1 MKDAN
6 VLSHRSG
13 YSLIIQALLVTIK
26 ETIVVKLGKTVT
38 KILTNLNRINDLIH
52 AAQKRSNWATEKV
65 QIIAVTKEVS
75 VERTQEAI
83 NAGLLHLGENRPEG
97 LSRKIEAI
105 RADVNWHY
113 IGSLQTRKVKQ
124 VINNIGYLHS
134 LDRLSLAEEI
144 EKRADKPVKCFV
156 QINVSG
162 EESKHG
168 LTIKEAL
175 PFIQSLASFTKI
187 QVVGLMTM
195 APNTDDDDMIRT
207 VFKQLKQCQQ
217 QIAEQGFAHAPCT
230 ELSMGMSN
238 DFEIAVEEGATFVRV
253 GTALVGNERGEQ
265 DEHEK

>member
-1 MKDAN
+1 M
-6 VLSHRSG
+6 
-13 YSLIIQALLVTIK
+13 
-26 ETIVVKLGKTVT
+26 T
-38 KILTNLNRINDLIH
+38 KILANLNKLNDLI
-52 AAQKRSNWATEKV
+52 AAAETRVNREANNV

-83 NAGLLHLGENRPEG
+83 EAGLTHLGENRPEG
-97 LSRKIEAI
+97 LNRKLSAI
-105 RADVNWHY
+105 QAHVNWHY

-124 VINNIGYLHS
+124 VINSIDYLHS

-144 EKRADKPVKCFV
+144 EKRAVKPVKCFIQV
-156 QINVSG
+156 NVSG

-168 LTIKEAL
+168 LSMEAVL
-175 PFIQSLASFTKI
+175 PFVESLKGFTKVE
-187 QVVGLMTM
+187 VVGLMTM
-195 APNTDDDDMIRT
+195 APNTEDETLIRS